1 MDVGLLPSAITTA
14 ALGYGLCA
22 LVVMLWYCIGLM
34 FFRAPKRRHY
44 ASAAKT
50 EPKRRHRKRTLSA
63 PARTTSS
70 TDLVEEVDA
79 DIDFT
84 APFRVEEERMSASW
98 SYSLYKAVGTVIGT
112 MLGGYLSMLVGVRSL
127 FPSVATFL
135 IVSSI
140 AMLLQRKHTP
150 LSHQLIFVVTGIVG
164 FNFGSYLTNKL

>member
-1 MDVGLLPSAITTA
+1 
-14 ALGYGLCA
+14 
-22 LVVMLWYCIGLM
+22 
-34 FFRAPKRRHY
+34 
-44 ASAAKT
+44 
-50 EPKRRHRKRTLSA
+50 
-63 PARTTSS
+63 
-70 TDLVEEVDA
+70 
-79 DIDFT
+79 
-84 APFRVEEERMSASW
+84 MSASW

-164 FNFGSYLTNKL
+164 KEHAHTQNTHTQNKHTHTHTHTHTHRDRHGVQF